1 MVCSAK
7 CKISTQKYDAIKK
20 TWLATE
26 TTFQAG
32 PKQEKGN
39 KGAIHN

>member
-20 TWLATE
+20 NLAGDRNYVPSRAK
-26 TTFQAG
+26 AG
-32 PKQEKGN
+32 ERK
-39 KGAIHN
+39 